1 MLISGD
7 LKAHTYLNTNSTV
20 GSNVETAAA
29 IIDSEGEM
37 VDYKA
42 AVFSTILTSSREP
55 DLSFLSLWRRAAELS
70 TNYAPLEID
79 KLAGGSAREYD
90 RESVRWWRR

>member
-1 MLISGD
+1 MFISGD
-7 LKAHTYLNTNSTV
+7 LKAHAHLNTNSTV
-20 GSNVETAAA
+20 GSNGETAAA

-79 KLAGGSAREYD
+79 KLADSRVRECIC
-90 RESVRWWRR
+90 ESVRWWRR